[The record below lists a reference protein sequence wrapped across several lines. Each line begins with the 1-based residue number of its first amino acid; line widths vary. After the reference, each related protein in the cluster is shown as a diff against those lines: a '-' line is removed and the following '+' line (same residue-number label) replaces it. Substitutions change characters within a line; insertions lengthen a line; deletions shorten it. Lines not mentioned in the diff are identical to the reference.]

1 MKQWIQRK
9 MIGRYGTDQLNNCLL
24 AITAVMMFANLFL
37 RWRLFRLLSWA
48 LVIYIWYRVLSRN
61 IGKRR
66 HENMLYLQYVNKL
79 TSRFS
84 YRKKKWQDRKT
95 HCYFDCPICH
105 AHLRVPKGKGKIMIR
120 CTHCDHRF
128 EAKS

>member
-1 MKQWIQRK
+1 MIQNTTIKVRLHP
-9 MIGRYGTDQLNNCLL
+9 TAEQAELL
-24 AITAVMMFANLFL
+24 EKTFGCC
-37 RWRLFRLLSWA
+37 R
-48 LVIYIWYRVLSRN
+48 YIWNRILSRN

-95 HCYFDCPICH
+95 HCYFDCPLCH